1 MQLKLCDHTLAMG
14 TTTMSNY
21 SNNDW
26 RNYSELYHHG
36 IQGQKWGVRRFQNSD
51 GSLTTAGKQ
60 RYNTA
65 FDRSKSHQE
74 KVINSMYDHANKW
87 TNRKIEKLDAKGK
100 TAKADV
106 MRVMSKKNEEAR
118 QEKLKQLSQMS
129 AKDLR
134 SSKNQD
140 LMDWAFGGQ
149 KWMSNNAA
157 NMTTFL
163 TRLDEY
169 DTQRGMR
176 WMSNFT
182 LEKTLERMSPEEG
195 YEYLRRKNISAMS
208 SGPSVQVQNYRY

>member
-1 MQLKLCDHTLAMG
+1 
-14 TTTMSNY
+14 MSNY
-21 SNNDW
+21 SDNDW

-36 IQGQKWGVRRFQNSD
+36 IQGQKWGVRRFQNSN
-51 GSLTTAGKQ
+51 GSLTSAGKQ
-60 RYNTA
+60 RYGTR
-65 FDRSKSHQE
+65 FDRARMHQE
-74 KVINSMYDHANKW
+74 KVINSMYGHANKW

-118 QEKLKQLSQMS
+118 QEKLKQLNSMTS
-129 AKDLR
+129 MKDLR
-134 SSKNQD
+134 SSKRTD
-140 LMDWAFGGQ
+140 LSDYLFGGQ
-149 KWMSNNAA
+149 DWMANNSA

-163 TRLDEY
+163 SRLNEY

-195 YEYLRRKNISAMS
+195 YEYLRRKNLHNTSSA
-208 SGPSVQVQNYRY
+208 SGYASGRNSW